1 MRDLEVIEATE
12 ITIREASQEDAPA
25 IRALSETSQ
34 DELGAISQH
43 RQWIIQQIDIGEVFV
58 AETSEGELVG
68 FVVFNHNLL
77 TEHEHTTIYY
87 LCIHSTY
94 RRNGIGKRLTGAVA
108 ADARLYGNT
117 RITLKCPA
125 QLPANHF
132 YKSIG
137 YTLEGSETD
146 QEGARLNSWSLS
158 L

>member
-1 MRDLEVIEATE
+1 VIEATGV
-12 ITIREASQEDAPA
+12 TIREASQEDAPA
-25 IRALSETSQ
+25 IRALSEASQ
-34 DELGAISQH
+34 DELGAISHH
-43 RQWIIQQIDIGEVFV
+43 RNWLTQQIEMGDVFL

-68 FVVFNHNLL
+68 FVVFNHNPL

-94 RRNGIGKRLTGAVA
+94 RKHGIGKRLMEAVA
-108 ADARLYGNT
+108 VDARLFGNK
-117 RITLKCPA
+117 RITLKCPN

-132 YKSIG
+132 YQSIG

-146 QEGARLNSWSLS
+146 QEGDRLNSWYLS

>member
-1 MRDLEVIEATE
+1 MIEATE
-12 ITIREASQEDAPA
+12 ITVRQASQKDAPA

-34 DELGAISQH
+34 DELGSISQH

-94 RRNGIGKRLTGAVA
+94 RRHGIGKRLAGAVA
-108 ADARLYGNT
+108 ADARLYGNK
-117 RITLKCPA
+117 RITLKCPT

-132 YKSIG
+132 YQSIG

-146 QEGARLNSWSLS
+146 QEGASLNSWSLS

>member
-1 MRDLEVIEATE
+1 MIEAAGV
-12 ITIREASQEDAPA
+12 TIREASQEDAPA
-25 IRALSETSQ
+25 IRALSEASQ
-34 DELGAISQH
+34 DELGAISQY
-43 RQWIIQQIDIGEVFV
+43 RQWIMQQIDIGEVFV

-87 LCIHSTY
+87 LCIHSTH
-94 RRNGIGKRLTGAVA
+94 RRHGIGKFLIEAVA
-108 ADARLYGNT
+108 ADARLFGNKG
-117 RITLKCPA
+117 ITLKCPN

-146 QEGARLNSWSLS
+146 QEGDRLNSWTLS

>member
-1 MRDLEVIEATE
+1 MIEAKGV
-12 ITIREASQEDAPA
+12 TIREASQEDAPA
-25 IRALSETSQ
+25 VRALSEDSQ

-43 RQWIIQQIDIGEVFV
+43 RHWLTRQIDTGDVFV

-68 FVVFNHNLL
+68 FVVFDHHPL

-94 RRNGIGKRLTGAVA
+94 RRRGIGKSLMETLA
-108 ADARLYGNT
+108 ADARLFGNK
-117 RITLKCPA
+117 RLTLKCPT

-132 YKSIG
+132 YQSIG
-137 YTLEGSETD
+137 YTLEGSETHN
-146 QEGARLNSWSLS
+146 EGGLLNVWTLS

>member
-1 MRDLEVIEATE
+1 MIEATGV
-12 ITIREASQEDAPA
+12 TIREASQEDAPA
-25 IRALSETSQ
+25 IRALSEASQ

-43 RQWIIQQIDIGEVFV
+43 RHWLTHQIDIGDVFV

-68 FVVFNHNLL
+68 FVVFNHNPLK
-77 TEHEHTTIYY
+77 EHEHTTVYY
-87 LCIHSTY
+87 LCIHSTH
-94 RRNGIGKRLTGAVA
+94 RKHGIGKRLMEAVA
-108 ADARLYGNT
+108 VDARLLGNKG
-117 RITLKCPA
+117 INLKCPN

-146 QEGARLNSWSLS
+146 QEGDRLNSWTLS

>member
-1 MRDLEVIEATE
+1 MIEAAGV
-12 ITIREASQEDAPA
+12 TISEASQVDAPA
-25 IRALSETSQ
+25 IRALSEASQ

-43 RQWIIQQIDIGEVFV
+43 RHWLTHQIDIGDVFV

-68 FVVFNHNLL
+68 FVVFNHNPPE
-77 TEHEHTTIYY
+77 EHEHTTVYY
-87 LCIHSTY
+87 LCVNSTY
-94 RRNGIGKRLTGAVA
+94 RKHGIGKRLMEAVA
-108 ADARLYGNT
+108 VDARLFGNKG
-117 RITLKCPA
+117 ITLKCPT

-146 QEGARLNSWSLS
+146 QEGGSLNFWTLS